1 MSDASLRGQLL
12 VSAGSLFD
20 PNFRQTVVLVGQH
33 TAEGALG
40 VVLNR
45 PSELVVADVFPSLG
59 SAVRDGERLYSGGP
73 VRPESAVLLAELS
86 NPEWAD
92 VLVFGSI
99 GFLVGDVSDAAKAAV
114 LRARVFAGYAGWG
127 AGQLES
133 EMAQGSWILDPALP
147 EDVFGEEPES
157 LWGRVLR
164 RKGGSFARLARV
176 PFDPSTN

>member
-1 MSDASLRGQLL
+1 MSETSLRGQLL

-20 PNFRQTVVLVGQH
+20 PNFRQTVVLIGQH
-33 TAEGALG
+33 TEEGALG

-45 PSELVVADVFPSLG
+45 PSELIVADVFPSLA
-59 SAVRDGERLYSGGP
+59 SAVPAGERLFVGGP
-73 VRPESAVLLAELS
+73 VRPESAVLLAELAT
-86 NPEWAD
+86 PEWAD

-114 LRARVFAGYAGWG
+114 RRARVFSGYAGWG

-133 EMAQGSWILDPALP
+133 EMAGGSWILDPARP
-147 EDVFGEEPES
+147 EDVFGDDPAS

-164 RKGGSFARLARV
+164 RKGGRYTRMASI